1 MNKIEKIEE
10 DIRRLSAEELA
21 VLRTWLREYDSNA
34 WDSKILVDASSGK
47 LDSHR

>member
-1 MNKIEKIEE
+1 MNKTEKIEE

-34 WDSKILVDASSGK
+34 WDSEILVDASSGK